1 MITNRW
7 LDADCATWLAKAKDS
22 PADQALAARVYSSR
36 IIGSDPDLVMHGGGN
51 TSVKVTRRDL
61 FGVAQ
66 QVLHVKGSGWDL
78 DTILAPGLPGVRMEP
93 LMALRALDQ
102 LSDEDMV
109 NVQRSNLLDSSAPNP
124 SVETLLH
131 AYLPYPFVDH
141 THATPFL
148 ILANLPNAEAVAR
161 AIFGD
166 RLGIVPYI
174 MPGFA
179 LAKAAAD
186 AHDANPAVEGLL
198 LLKHGH
204 FTWGQTARDSYDR
217 VVSHSNEVAKY
228 LGLSGATAIGQRRRA
243 GAQAT
248 LADLRGAL
256 GAAQA
261 EWAANRDAPMP
272 VLDLRNG
279 PDVMAFLNRPDI
291 AELAAKGVAS
301 PDHVIRIKAVPLV
314 LGPDDLAK
322 GRAGIAAAIARFRA
336 AYSAYF
342 DRQSRRVMG
351 KVMLAPLPQLAW
363 VAGLGLVGI
372 GANADAARIA
382 ADLGEQNLRVRAA
395 AQDAGGFA
403 PIGEDDLFDM
413 EYWSLEQA
421 KLGKGKPPSMQGR
434 IVAVTGAAGAIGAA
448 TAQAFA
454 AQGAS
459 ILLLDRD
466 QAGLDRVLAALGRG
480 HAASVLDVTSP
491 DAGAEMV
498 DAAVQAFGGLDILVS
513 NAGAA
518 TTGAML
524 DLDNAALRAAF
535 ELNFF
540 AHQNLAVAAGRLMRD
555 QGRGGQ
561 ILFNV
566 SKQAVNPGR
575 NFGAYG
581 LPKATTMFLLRQ
593 LALELGEHGIRV
605 NGLNADRIRSG
616 IVTDDFIASRAKARH
631 IDPDNYMAGNLL
643 HREVEATHVAAAF
656 VALANLQRTT
666 AHVLTVDGGNIEAA
680 LR

>member
-7 LDADCATWLAKAKDS
+7 LDADCATWLAKAKDD

-51 TSVKVTRRDL
+51 TSVKVMRRDL
-61 FGVAQ
+61 FGVAR

-93 LMALRALDQ
+93 LMALRALER

-109 NVQRSNLLDSSAPNP
+109 NVQRGNLLDSTAPNP

-166 RLGIVPYI
+166 RLAIVPYI

-186 AHDANPAVEGLL
+186 AHDANPSVEGLL

-217 VVSHSNEVAKY
+217 VVSHSNEVARY
-228 LGLSGATAIGQRRRA
+228 LGLTGATSIGQRQGRA
-243 GAQAT
+243 QST

-261 EWAANRDAPMP
+261 EWTADRDAPMP

-279 PDVMAFLNRPDI
+279 PEVMAFLNRADV
-291 AELAAKGVAS
+291 AALAAKGVAS
-301 PDHVIRIKAVPLV
+301 PDHVIRIKAMPLV
-314 LGPDDLAK
+314 LGRDDLDR
-322 GRAGIAAAIARFRA
+322 GRAGIAAAITRFRA

-342 DRQSRRVMG
+342 DRQSQRVAG

-363 VAGLGLVGI
+363 VSGLGLVGI

-421 KLGKGKPPSMQGR
+421 KLGKGKPPPLQGR

-448 TAQAFA
+448 TARAFA

-459 ILLLDRD
+459 VLLLDRD
-466 QAGLDRVLAALGRG
+466 QDGLDRVHAALGRG
-480 HAASVLDVTSP
+480 HGATVLDVTSP
-491 DAGAEMV
+491 DAGAAMV

-524 DLDNAALRAAF
+524 DIDKAALRAAF

-616 IVTDDFIASRAKARH
+616 IVTDDFIASRAKARQT
-631 IDPDNYMAGNLL
+631 DPDTYMAGNLL
-643 HREVEATHVAAAF
+643 RREVEAAHVAAAF
-656 VALANLQRTT
+656 VALARLERTT